1 MLVLTAK
8 RKGYPHDMQDKKVFL
23 IPLVFIAVLIPVM
36 IAALFLFRPDDTD
49 AECDCS
55 DVLPAFAPHSHG
67 MALARENRDALQ
79 LLFNVVNAAE
89 VYDVVDGRLQP
100 AGEPDPAMKHVTVDV
115 LDAEIALGERLPVS
129 VQIVVRDA
137 ETGETVIDD
146 DAPAMYAPG
155 HGYHFGDNY
164 PLAHGTDYEWHVTI
178 SPVQALRMAGL
189 EDRWLEPIEW
199 EGSFSLDEEGNVVGK
214 PMMMEMIGE
223 YSKQGIHVIVNAHHA
238 ETLYE
243 VHDGEAHPVGAETMA
258 HDHTNMTM
266 DNTRYFAVDVTDH
279 AVNYE
284 EKLVGADVTLTF
296 SQGDTSFDVALQSVI
311 SPVMGYHY
319 GANVTLDPGEW
330 TITATVS
337 GLDFQRHA
345 GAAVSLPL
353 GAVSG
358 DFTYTVAEAASG

>member
-1 MLVLTAK
+1 
-8 RKGYPHDMQDKKVFL
+8 MQDKKVFL

-36 IAALFLFRPDDTD
+36 IAALLIFRPGETQ

-55 DVLPAFAPHSHG
+55 AALPAYAPHAHG
-67 MALARENRDALQ
+67 MALARENRDSMQ
-79 LLFNVVNAAE
+79 LLFNVSPPAE

-100 AGEPDPAMKHVTVDV
+100 VAADESMKHVTVDV
-115 LDAEIALGERLPVS
+115 LDADIALGERLPVS
-129 VQIVVRDA
+129 VRLVVRDA
-137 ETGETVIDD
+137 ETGDTVIDD

-155 HGYHFGDNY
+155 HGYHFGNNY
-164 PLAHGTDYEWHVTI
+164 PLAPGKQYNWHVTV
-178 SPVQALRMAGL
+178 SPVQALRLEGA
-189 EDRWLEPIEW
+189 EDRWLEPVEW
-199 EGSFSLDEEGNVVGK
+199 DGSFRLDAEGSVEGK
-214 PMMMEMIGE
+214 PMAMQMVGE
-223 YSKQGIHVIVNAHHA
+223 FSKQGLHVILNAHHA

-243 VHDGEAHPVGAETMA
+243 VRDGAAQPVGAETME
-258 HDHTNMTM
+258 HDHTRMASGT
-266 DNTRYFAVDVTDH
+266 TRYFAVDVTDH

-296 SQGDTSFDVALQSVI
+296 TQGDTSFDVALQPAI
-311 SPVMGYHY
+311 SPVMGFHY
-319 GANVTLDPGEW
+319 GANVSLAPGEW

-358 DFTYTVAEAASG
+358 DFAYTVAES